1 MRSYRK
7 FTPSPSTLLPILG
20 DRHPSII
27 ILLSYLL
34 FSPLYFHLLFLILL
48 LILTLSLPP
57 SSSLSR
63 LCYSPFTSIL
73 FYFPYP
79 LFCIPLFS
87 FSPPSFL
94 VLFRPFPFLPL
105 SLLFY
110 LFSFISPL
118 PHLSYS
124 LHSLILSLHHSFLY
138 ILHPPLSFPLHFLFI
153 SCSILH
159 NRLYSILQHTIEY
172 YYTTIHCNTL
182 HYTVLQYD
190 ILTDFI

>member
-1 MRSYRK
+1 LRSYRK

-87 FSPPSFL
+87 S
-94 VLFRPFPFLPL
+94 VPFLSYPSL
-105 SLLFY
+105 FFFTSSLSSLLF
-110 LFSFISPL
+110 LTSPTL
-118 PHLSYS
+118 STLSYYPCITPFS
-124 LHSLILSLHHSFLY
+124 TSSILHSL
-138 ILHPPLSFPLHFLFI
+138 FLFI
-153 SCSILH
+153 SSSFPALSCTIACILFF
-159 NRLYSILQHTIEY
+159 NIQLNTTTLQYTATH
-172 YYTTIHCNTL
+172 YTTLYCNM
-182 HYTVLQYD
+182 
-190 ILTDFI
+190 IF